1 MRLPRFAPGSS
12 FSYRIRRGG
21 DGSSAA
27 AASHTGDGIGVE
39 CVASI

>member
-1 MRLPRFAPGSS
+1 MRLPRLASGSS

-21 DGSSAA
+21 DRSSDA
-27 AASHTGDGIGVE
+27 AASHTDDGIGVE